1 MADFGMNR
9 NASGYR
15 DDTAYKAFMG
25 MAKPGDVWTA
35 KDGRQKVLILKNQ
48 GSFCNCLRLL
58 DNQVHQR
65 CIEVNSAETMYT
77 DPAMLQYL
85 FNEYL
90 GTFVQRLPAA
100 EFDRV
105 LDAVEDAL
113 TFRQGKERK
122 SQRQECHDLLDKIL
136 DRLGGK

>member
-1 MADFGMNR
+1 MADYGMTR

-15 DDTAYKAFMG
+15 DDTAYKALMG

-48 GSFCNCLRLL
+48 GSFCNCLRLV
-58 DNQVHQR
+58 DSQVHQR
-65 CIEVNSAETMYT
+65 CIEVNSAGAMYT

-90 GTFVQRLPAA
+90 GTFVQRLPAS

-113 TFRQGKERK
+113 TFRAKGARK
-122 SQRQECHDLLDKIL
+122 SRRLECHELLDKIL
-136 DRLGGK
+136 DRVGAE

>member
-35 KDGRQKVLILKNQ
+35 KDGRQKVLIIKNQ

-65 CIEVNSAETMYT
+65 CIEVNSAGTMYT

-113 TFRQGKERK
+113 TFRQSKERK